1 MRMKRLWK
9 SLKLKDGQ
17 IVSDHDNS
25 QWVVGEWRSVCAPTQ
40 ECVGLNACENIL
52 DAINYVTPDILAE
65 VEVLGDCIWGSDK
78 CTSERMRIIRA
89 WEWEKEDSV
98 ALSVFAARLC
108 LKNFERAFPDDQR
121 VRNTLELVE
130 KYQTDPLS
138 VMPSK
143 LRTAEAAARSAAEA
157 AARSAARSTARSAAR
172 STAWAAAFAAEAAA
186 WAAAAAAEAAAWAA
200 AFAAEAAAR
209 SAARSTAWAAARSTA
224 WASKQEI
231 HDFLVTRFE
240 QKPEYRP

>member
-1 MRMKRLWK
+1 
-9 SLKLKDGQ
+9 
-17 IVSDHDNS
+17 
-25 QWVVGEWRSVCAPTQ
+25 
-40 ECVGLNACENIL
+40 
-52 DAINYVTPDILAE
+52 
-65 VEVLGDCIWGSDK
+65 
-78 CTSERMRIIRA
+78 MRIIRA

-172 STAWAAAFAAEAAA
+172 STAWAAA
-186 WAAAAAAEAAAWAA
+186 
-200 AFAAEAAAR
+200 
-209 SAARSTAWAAARSTA
+209 RSTA